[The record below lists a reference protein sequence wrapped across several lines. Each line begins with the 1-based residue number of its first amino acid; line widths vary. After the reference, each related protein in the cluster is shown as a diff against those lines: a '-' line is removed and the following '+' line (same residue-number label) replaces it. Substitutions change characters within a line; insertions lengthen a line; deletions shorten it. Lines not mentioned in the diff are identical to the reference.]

1 MKSTYYRLGLT
12 AILVAVAACTPDTQL
27 LEDISTP
34 KAEVL
39 ETKLP
44 IARVNTL
51 GGQSIPDEPK
61 IQAELI
67 LQQQGQTLFTGR
79 IGIEIRGQSSQMF
92 LKKQYGFE
100 TRNDQDDGIDVSLL
114 GFPEEEDWIFHAPYS
129 DKSLMR
135 NALIY
140 DLSREIGRY
149 TTRVQ
154 YIDFYLNGRY
164 DGLYLLMEKL
174 KRDKNRIDLNNLK
187 EDENEGDDLTGGY
200 ILKID
205 KESEYTTQNM
215 FESRFDPPLATSDQ
229 KIRFLF
235 EDPDP
240 DDITPAQR
248 EYISSYV
255 HAFEEALAG
264 DNFADPETGY
274 AQYIDVDSFVD
285 FFLLNELAQNV
296 DGYRLSTW
304 LVKDKNEKLAMG
316 PIWDFNLAFGN
327 ANYCGGNAP
336 DVWTYQFN
344 QRCSGDF
351 WLVPFWWGRLLE
363 DPAFKAKVKER
374 WQSLRGSAFA
384 EDAITG
390 RIDAYAAQVNET
402 NNVAN
407 NFARWPVLGAYIWP
421 NDFIGATYEQELNYL
436 KDFISKRLSW
446 LDGAIGAF

>member
-1 MKSTYYRLGLT
+1 MKSTYYRLGL
-12 AILVAVAACTPDTQL
+12 IAVLTACTPDTQL
-27 LEDISTP
+27 LEDITTP

-39 ETKLP
+39 ESKLP
-44 IARVNTL
+44 IARVNTFA
-51 GGQSIPDEPK
+51 GQEIPDEPK
-61 IQAELI
+61 IDAEFQ

-92 LKKQYGFE
+92 PKKQYGFE
-100 TRNDQDDGIDVSLL
+100 TRNEQNEGIDVSLL

-140 DLSREIGRY
+140 DLSRAIGRY

-187 EDENEGDDLTGGY
+187 ENENTGEDLTGGY

-215 FESRFDPPLATSDQ
+215 FESQFDPPLATGGQ
-229 KIRFLF
+229 QIRFLY

-248 EYISSYV
+248 EYISNYV
-255 HAFEEALAG
+255 HGFEAALASE
-264 DNFADPETGY
+264 NFADPELGY
-274 AQYIDVDSFVD
+274 AAYIDVDSFVD
-285 FFLLNELAQNV
+285 FFVLNELAQNV
-296 DGYRLSTW
+296 DGFRLSTW

-327 ANYCGGNAP
+327 ANYCGGNAT

-351 WLVPFWWGRLLE
+351 WLVPFWWNRLLE
-363 DPAFKAKVKER
+363 DPNFKAKVKER
-374 WQSLRGSAFA
+374 WQALRADAFA
-384 EDAITG
+384 EQAIMG
-390 RIDAYAAQVNET
+390 RIDAYVNQLSET
-402 NNVAN
+402 NNITN
-407 NFARWPVLGAYIWP
+407 NFARWPVLGAYVWP
-421 NDFIGATYEQELNYL
+421 NDFIGATYEQEVDYL
-436 KDFISKRLSW
+436 KGFISQRLNW
-446 LDGAIGAF
+446 LDAQIGQF

>member
-1 MKSTYYRLGLT
+1 MKSTYYSLGLIALLT
-12 AILVAVAACTPDTQL
+12 ACTPDTQL
-27 LEDISTP
+27 LEDITTP

-39 ETKLP
+39 DTKLP
-44 IARVNTL
+44 IARVTTL
-51 GGQSIPDEPK
+51 EGQNIPDEPK
-61 IQAELI
+61 IEAELL

-92 LKKQYGFE
+92 PKKQYGFE
-100 TRNDQDDGIDVSLL
+100 TRNDQNEGIDVSLL

-140 DLSREIGRY
+140 DLSRAIGRY

-187 EDENEGDDLTGGY
+187 EDENTGEDLTGGY

-215 FESRFDPPLATSDQ
+215 FESRFDPPLATGGQ
-229 KIRFLF
+229 QIRFLY

-248 EYISSYV
+248 EYISNYV
-255 HAFEEALAG
+255 HGFEAALASE
-264 DNFADPETGY
+264 NFADPELGY
-274 AQYIDVDSFVD
+274 AAYIDVDSFVD

-296 DGYRLSTW
+296 DGFRLSTW
-304 LVKDKNEKLAMG
+304 LVKDKNKKLAMG

-327 ANYCGGNAP
+327 ANYCGGNAT

-344 QRCSGDF
+344 QRCSADF
-351 WLVPFWWGRLLE
+351 WLVPFWWNRLLE
-363 DPAFKAKVKER
+363 DPNFKAKVKER
-374 WQSLRGSAFA
+374 WQALRADAFA
-384 EDAITG
+384 EQALMG
-390 RIDAYAAQVNET
+390 RIDAYVTQLSET
-402 NNVAN
+402 NNITN
-407 NFARWPVLGAYIWP
+407 NFARWPVLGAYVWP
-421 NDFIGATYEQELNYL
+421 NNFIGATYEQEIDYL
-436 KDFISKRLSW
+436 KGFISQRLNW
-446 LDGAIGAF
+446 LDAQIGQF

>member
-1 MKSTYYRLGLT
+1 MKSTYYSLGL
-12 AILVAVAACTPDTQL
+12 IAVLTACTPDTQL
-27 LEDISTP
+27 LEDITTP

-39 ETKLP
+39 DTKLP
-44 IARVNTL
+44 IARVTTL
-51 GGQSIPDEPK
+51 GGQEILDDPK
-61 IQAELI
+61 IEAELQ

-92 LKKQYGFE
+92 PKKQYGFE
-100 TRNDQDDGIDVSLL
+100 TRNEQNEGIDVSLL

-140 DLSREIGRY
+140 DLSRAIGRY

-174 KRDKNRIDLNNLK
+174 KRDSNRIDLNNLK
-187 EDENEGDDLTGGY
+187 EDENTGEDLTGGY

-215 FESRFDPPLATSDQ
+215 FESRFDPPLATAGQ
-229 KIRFLF
+229 QIRFLY

-248 EYISSYV
+248 EYISNYV
-255 HAFEEALAG
+255 HNFEAALASE
-264 DNFADPETGY
+264 NFADPELGY
-274 AQYIDVDSFVD
+274 AAYIDVDSFVD

-296 DGYRLSTW
+296 DGFRLSTW

-327 ANYCGGNAP
+327 ANYCGGNAT

-351 WLVPFWWGRLLE
+351 WLVPFWWSRLLE
-363 DPAFKAKVKER
+363 DPNFKTKVKER
-374 WQSLRGSAFA
+374 WQALRADAFA
-384 EDAITG
+384 EQAIMG
-390 RIDAYAAQVNET
+390 RIDAYVDQLSET
-402 NNVAN
+402 NNITN
-407 NFARWPVLGAYIWP
+407 NFARWPVLGAYVWP
-421 NDFIGATYEQELNYL
+421 NDFIGATYEQEIDYL
-436 KDFISKRLSW
+436 KGFISQRLNW
-446 LDGAIGAF
+446 LDAQIGQF

>member
-1 MKSTYYRLGLT
+1 MKSTYYSLGLIALLT
-12 AILVAVAACTPDTQL
+12 ACTPDTQL
-27 LEDISTP
+27 LEDITTP

-39 ETKLP
+39 DTKLP
-44 IARVNTL
+44 IARVTTL
-51 GGQSIPDEPK
+51 EGQNIPDEPK
-61 IQAELI
+61 IEAELL

-92 LKKQYGFE
+92 PKKQYGFE
-100 TRNDQDDGIDVSLL
+100 TRNDQNEGIDVSLL

-140 DLSREIGRY
+140 DLSRAIGRY

-187 EDENEGDDLTGGY
+187 EDENTGEDLTGGY
-200 ILKID
+200 ILKLD
-205 KESEYTTQNM
+205 KETEFTTQNM
-215 FESRFDPPLATSDQ
+215 FESRFDPPLATGGQ
-229 KIRFLF
+229 KIHFLF

-240 DDITPAQR
+240 DDITTAQR
-248 EYISSYV
+248 EYISNYV
-255 HAFEEALAG
+255 HAFEAALSSE
-264 DNFADPETGY
+264 NFTDPETGY
-274 AQYIDVDSFVD
+274 TQYIEVDSFID

-296 DGYRLSTW
+296 DGFRLSTW

-327 ANYCGGNAP
+327 ANYCGGNAT
-336 DVWTYQFN
+336 DVWSYQFN

-351 WLVPFWWGRLLE
+351 YLVPFWWSRMLE

-374 WQSLRGSAFA
+374 WQALRADAFA
-384 EDAITG
+384 EQAIMG
-390 RIDAYAAQVNET
+390 RIDAYVTQLSET
-402 NNVAN
+402 NNITN
-407 NFARWPVLGAYIWP
+407 NFARWPVLGAYVWP
-421 NDFIGATYEQELNYL
+421 NNFIGATYEQEIDYL
-436 KDFISKRLSW
+436 KGFISQRLNW
-446 LDGAIGAF
+446 LDAQIGQF

>member
-1 MKSTYYRLGLT
+1 MKSTYYSLGL
-12 AILVAVAACTPDTQL
+12 IAVLTACTPDTQL
-27 LEDISTP
+27 LEDITTP

-39 ETKLP
+39 ESKLP
-44 IARVNTL
+44 IARVNTFA
-51 GGQSIPDEPK
+51 GQEIPDEPK
-61 IQAELI
+61 IDAEFQ

-92 LKKQYGFE
+92 PKKQYGFE
-100 TRNDQDDGIDVSLL
+100 TRNEQNEGIDVSLL

-140 DLSREIGRY
+140 DLSRAIGRY

-187 EDENEGDDLTGGY
+187 ENENTGEDLTGGY

-215 FESRFDPPLATSDQ
+215 FESRFDPPLATGGQ
-229 KIRFLF
+229 QIRFLY

-248 EYISSYV
+248 EYISNYV
-255 HAFEEALAG
+255 HGFEAALASE
-264 DNFADPETGY
+264 NFADPELGY
-274 AQYIDVDSFVD
+274 AAYIDVDSFVD
-285 FFLLNELAQNV
+285 FFVLNELAQNV
-296 DGYRLSTW
+296 DGFRLSTW

-327 ANYCGGNAP
+327 ANYCGGNAT

-351 WLVPFWWGRLLE
+351 WLVPFWWNRLLE
-363 DPAFKAKVKER
+363 DPNFKAKVKER
-374 WQSLRGSAFA
+374 WQALRADAFA
-384 EDAITG
+384 EQAIMG
-390 RIDAYAAQVNET
+390 RIDAYVNQLSET
-402 NNVAN
+402 NNITN
-407 NFARWPVLGAYIWP
+407 NFARWPVLGAYVWP
-421 NDFIGATYEQELNYL
+421 NDFIGATYEQEVDYL
-436 KDFISKRLSW
+436 KGFISQRLSW
-446 LDGAIGAF
+446 LDAQIGQF